1 MTIILDYSVLS
12 LFMMRKSHTLL
23 AAFLLLSTLLAGPAI
38 AQSTCTKTATDAK
51 SEADYQ
57 QCLRDE
63 REKRSKQLVEIYK
76 LQIESQKE
84 KRTYFF
90 DQRKRQAELLWRQA
104 DFDVEMQADALEQ
117 RISRARMSNAED
129 PSIRRDQAAMEA
141 LRQRQT
147 LQTRYKEQML
157 KVYEEREKM
166 ERTYLEVQFA
176 RYELSVRGYPV
187 LTFDW

>member
-1 MTIILDYSVLS
+1 MTKVRI
-12 LFMMRKSHTLL
+12 LL
-23 AAFLLLSTLLAGPAI
+23 AALVLFAALSAGPAA
-38 AQSTCTKTATDAK
+38 AQANCSQVRKDKT
-51 SEADYQ
+51 EADYQ

-63 REKRSKQLVEIYK
+63 REQRAKQLVEIYK

-90 DQRKRQAELLWRQA
+90 DQRKLQTELLWKQA

-117 RISRARMSNAED
+117 RISRSRMANSQD
-129 PSIRRDQAAMEA
+129 PSIRSDQATMVS

-157 KVYEEREKM
+157 KVYEEREQM
-166 ERTYLEVQFA
+166 ERVYLEVQFA
-176 RYELSVRGYPV
+176 RYELSIRGFPV

>member
-1 MTIILDYSVLS
+1 MKNVRTAIVGLVLS
-12 LFMMRKSHTLL
+12 AALSVGSATAQTNCSQVRKD
-23 AAFLLLSTLLAGPAI
+23 
-38 AQSTCTKTATDAK
+38 KT
-51 SEADYQ
+51 EADYQ

-63 REKRSKQLVEIYK
+63 REQRAKQLIEIYK

-90 DQRKRQAELLWRQA
+90 DQRKRQAELLWKQA
-104 DFDVEMQADALEQ
+104 DFDIEMQADALEQ
-117 RISRARMSNAED
+117 SISRTRMANSED
-129 PSIRRDQAAMEA
+129 ASIRSDQSAMDV

-166 ERTYLEVQFA
+166 ERVYLEVQLA
-176 RYELSVRGYPV
+176 RYELSIRGFPV